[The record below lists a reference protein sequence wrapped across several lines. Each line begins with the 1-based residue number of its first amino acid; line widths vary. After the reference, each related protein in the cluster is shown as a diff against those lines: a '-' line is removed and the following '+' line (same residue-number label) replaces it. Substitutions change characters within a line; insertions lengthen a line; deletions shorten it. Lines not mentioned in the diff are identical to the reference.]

1 MITQSFTIFIIT
13 NIIIGLCIGS
23 FLNVLIHRLPRMM
36 DKSWRGDVTE
46 TLRHWQSSDEETDA
60 DKTILGQAA
69 DMLESSTTRLYPT
82 TYNLVTPN
90 SSCPRCQH
98 PIRPWENIPVISFLF
113 LKAKC
118 SACKAPISWR
128 YPSIELVTGILSGL
142 AAWHFGPTLQLGGAL
157 VLIWFLV
164 ALTMID
170 IDTQLLPD
178 SMTLPLVWLGLLFNM
193 NHDAFIS
200 LPEAVIGAIAGYLIL
215 WSVYW
220 VFKLLT
226 GKEGM
231 GYGDFKLLAALG
243 AWLGAMH
250 LPVII
255 LAASVSG
262 LVIALVQMAG
272 KQLGW
277 GQRFPFGPYLAAGGL
292 LALFWGKPI
301 LTWYLGG

>member
-1 MITQSFTIFIIT
+1 MTQFIIT
-13 NIIIGLCIGS
+13 ITIIGLCIGS

-36 DKSWRGDVTE
+36 DKSWRTDVAE
-46 TLRHWQSSDEETDA
+46 TLRHWQSSDDDEPETD
-60 DKTILGQAA
+60 KTTLGHAA
-69 DMLESSTTRLYPT
+69 ETLESSITRLYPS
-82 TYNLVTPN
+82 TYNLLTPN
-90 SSCPRCQH
+90 SSCPHCQH
-98 PIRPWENIPVISFLF
+98 AIRPWENIPVISFLF

-128 YPSIELVTGILSGL
+128 YPSIELVTGIVSGL

-157 VLIWFLV
+157 ILIWFLV

-178 SMTLPLVWLGLLFNM
+178 SMTLPLVWIGLIFNM
-193 NHDAFIS
+193 NHAFIS
-200 LPEAVIGAIAGYLIL
+200 LPEAVIGAAAGYLIL

-243 AWLGAMH
+243 AWLGAMQ

-262 LVIALVQMAG
+262 LIIALVQMAG